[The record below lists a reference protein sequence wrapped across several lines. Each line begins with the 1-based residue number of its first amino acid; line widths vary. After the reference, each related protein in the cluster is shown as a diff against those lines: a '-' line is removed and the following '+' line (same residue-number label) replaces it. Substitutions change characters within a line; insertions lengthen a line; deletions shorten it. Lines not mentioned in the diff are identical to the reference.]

1 MTPRRVRTAPIAAM
15 VALIAIL
22 AASGC
27 SLEAS
32 ALIGEWEG
40 TLTVRGAE
48 VPLRLKVTKGPDGK
62 PSATL
67 DSVTQGAK
75 GIPMASITQTE
86 RRIVFV
92 STVIKAFFEGEI
104 QDDGSI
110 VGTWTQGGAAPL
122 TLNLLT

>member
-1 MTPRRVRTAPIAAM
+1 
-15 VALIAIL
+15 
-22 AASGC
+22 
-27 SLEAS
+27 
-32 ALIGEWEG
+32 
-40 TLTVRGAE
+40 
-48 VPLRLKVTKGPDGK
+48 
-62 PSATL
+62 
-67 DSVTQGAK
+67 
-75 GIPMASITQTE
+75 MASITQTE

>member
-1 MTPRRVRTAPIAAM
+1 M
-15 VALIAIL
+15 VALIAIF

-27 SLEAS
+27 ALEAS

-40 TLTVRGAE
+40 ALTVRGAE

-92 STVIKAFFEGEI
+92 SSVIKAFLRAKSRMTAASWGH
-104 QDDGSI
+104 GPR
-110 VGTWTQGGAAPL
+110 VGLRP
-122 TLNLLT
+122 